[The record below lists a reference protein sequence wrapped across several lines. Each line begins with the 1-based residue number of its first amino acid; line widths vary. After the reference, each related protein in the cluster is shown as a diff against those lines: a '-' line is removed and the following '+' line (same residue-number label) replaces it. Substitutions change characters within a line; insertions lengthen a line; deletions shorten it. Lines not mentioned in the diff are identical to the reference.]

1 MASSATTH
9 PPPSSEP
16 DTAAMEAAER
26 GLRILRERSEALEQD
41 DAVEASRLLLRA
53 ASAESVPRGVHFAL
67 GELHYKW
74 GELLEFGKRAE
85 LGGEGAARAV
95 VADIKEL
102 RKRAMRK
109 RQLAPASFGTNEASA
124 KARRTREEVS
134 AGEDTGRTPTIDA
147 ADDTAAARNGK
158 EAVVEVDHPE
168 AWEWYLKAAACGDTR
183 AMMQLGDIAMESS
196 AKTTAN
202 LQHAEGWYREAA
214 AGDPPQPNAIFQI
227 ARIHHEGI
235 GVPSDPARAR
245 ELYDEAHGAGSPA
258 AAYFLGHRFHV
269 GDQDLGIEADGARAL
284 QLLRQAS
291 EQGHAEATF
300 YLAQAYR
307 SGSPE
312 MGLPRDLRVF
322 GELVQQAASAG
333 SADALFALGG
343 AYFHGEDGFARDPR
357 AAFRCYSS
365 AADDGGHADASY
377 CLGVMHYAMG
387 NLEEA
392 FRRYQTAAEGSNMLA
407 WRNLASMY
415 ALGEGVPRS
424 EQMAKSILQTFGERI
439 KRQEREERGEE
450 DE

>member
-1 MASSATTH
+1 MA
-9 PPPSSEP
+9 
-16 DTAAMEAAER
+16 TAAESNAAAVEAARR
-26 GLRILRERSEALEQD
+26 GLRLLRERSESLEQD
-41 DAVEASRLLLRA
+41 DAVEALRLLLRA
-53 ASAESVPRGVHFAL
+53 ASAESVPRDVHFAL
-67 GELHYKW
+67 GELHYNW

-95 VADIKEL
+95 VAEIKEL
-102 RKRAMRK
+102 RKQAMRK
-109 RQLAPASFGTNEASA
+109 RQLAPASSGRKGST
-124 KARRTREEVS
+124 KAGRNSGVS
-134 AGEDTGRTPTIDA
+134 ICDDKGRKSINDA
-147 ADDTAAARNGK
+147 AAVATAAGGDGE
-158 EAVVEVDHPE
+158 EAATVEVDHPE
-168 AWEWYLKAAACGDTR
+168 AWGWYLKAAACGDTR

-202 LQHAEGWYREAA
+202 LQHAEAWYRKAA
-214 AGDPPQPNAIFQI
+214 AGSPPQPNAIFQI
-227 ARIHHEGI
+227 ARIYHEGI
-235 GVPSDPARAR
+235 GVPSEPARAR
-245 ELYDEAHGAGSPA
+245 ELYHEAHDSGSPA

-269 GDQDLGIEADGARAL
+269 GDEDLEIEADGARAL

-312 MGLPRDLRVF
+312 MGLPQDLQVF

-343 AYFHGEDGFARDPR
+343 AFFHGEDGFARDPR
-357 AAFRCYSS
+357 AAFRCYAS

-387 NLEEA
+387 DLQEA
-392 FRRYQTAAEGSNMLA
+392 FRRYQTAAEGGNMLA

-439 KRQEREERGEE
+439 QRQEREDKGEE
-450 DE
+450 DGPR